1 MNHSSRPLLVFD
13 LDETLIHCQNKDF
26 RESEHTTP
34 HGFVAIRHGVE
45 EMLDGLAEHYD
56 FMIWSNSGRPYIDD
70 MLKLFWPTQHSLIDI
85 FTSAE
90 SIVIGVDGMGVP
102 FLKETRKVANRHR
115 QYRLDRILGV
125 DDKPN
130 VYQRNFGNLIA
141 VSPFLGG
148 YDEQL
153 LQLTNFLI
161 KIAGKDNLR
170 KIEKR
175 YWRTEKA
182 VSLQSEYPLN
192 YNKEC

>member
-1 MNHSSRPLLVFD
+1 MAIKGGIMNHSSRPLLVFD

-56 FMIWSNSGRPYIDD
+56 FMI
-70 MLKLFWPTQHSLIDI
+70 DI

-90 SIVIGVDGMGVP
+90 SIVIVVDGMGVP

-161 KIAGKDNLR
+161 KIVGKDNLR

-175 YWRTEKA
+175 YWRTERA
-182 VSLQSEYPLN
+182 VSL
-192 YNKEC
+192 